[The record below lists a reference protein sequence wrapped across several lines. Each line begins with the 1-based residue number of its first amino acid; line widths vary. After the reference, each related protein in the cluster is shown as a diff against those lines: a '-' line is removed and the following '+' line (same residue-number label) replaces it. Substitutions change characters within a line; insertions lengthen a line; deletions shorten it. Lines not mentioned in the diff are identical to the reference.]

1 MIIKMKK
8 FLRMFSF
15 GLALSLCTL
24 TGLSVPTAAAETVT
38 VNASGMDMP
47 RGEGQLIIYTP
58 AFGATTKTNEWGA
71 EAVVNADHQVTEVG
85 GNNSAI
91 PQGGFVLSGHDTTDG
106 EQMKTWVLE
115 NIKVGDYVYYN
126 EQALLVTVSNEPIE
140 IKTNGFYELNGK
152 ITGFDRPRY
161 ENNLIVYT
169 PSFGSKTKTNEY
181 GYEAVVQDGLIV
193 SLGGNNNEIPKNGFV
208 LSGHGTNLTWLQK
221 NAKLG
226 MRVEVDEAALSL
238 RMVYN
243 DENLK
248 AGITTV
254 LDVLADKLQNAK
266 NGYLNMDYDAID
278 AKHQAVKAKFEQAWK
293 AYQSNGNE
301 EELLDAGAEIETELD
316 VLSGMIS
323 ESYPVQYRAVWVRP
337 TQTSASEVEAYVKQL
352 HDAGINTVC
361 IEGNFNNT
369 VIMNVPDGCLFEHN
383 PAFSYDVLQAYI
395 DACHKYGMECHLWMA
410 IYLVGCKTAP
420 NYQRSLAL
428 KKPEWISIDQ
438 NGKKDN
444 EYGYLMIDPANEEAR
459 AYLLSFYTYLL
470 EHYDIDCFQLD
481 YIRYYDRSTEQDFG
495 YTQAAFDG
503 FEQAYHHGVKPA
515 YSTDADY
522 WDDWVSYRK
531 SCVTQMVKEVRKL
544 IDTYKPDVLLSA
556 DVVPSLSVAG
566 ARNYQDYP
574 QWQKDGLLD
583 LLHPMAYGDGYGEEI
598 AAQVALGGDRC
609 MVVTGLGIFD
619 ETLTPTDMVRQA
631 SEGSMLGT
639 YGEAY
644 FESTAYLKEKTG
656 DVLQASIY
664 RTQALVPF
672 ADPDASIVRCLSY
685 MDERIE
691 NILLPFGG
699 ISQAEA
705 DALLA
710 ATGNAKNA
718 VADSR
723 IGVTELT
730 ALQNAIDALQNE
742 SAKAVLQSD
751 LLRANRITC
760 TRYRVTAE
768 ELSGELSLPDAQPF
782 PEHTEPYA
790 PAESETPSKAQS
802 VSTPSESKP
811 AESSASDE
819 TGHSPL
825 PWILGIAGGALVIG
839 AVALI
844 IWKKK
849 K

>member
-1 MIIKMKK
+1 MKK
-8 FLRMFSF
+8 FLRIFSF

-24 TGLSVPTAAAETVT
+24 TGLCVPTVGAETVT

-71 EAVVNADHQVTEVG
+71 EAVVNAHHQVTQVG

-126 EQALLVTVSNEPIE
+126 EQAMLVTVSDEPIE
-140 IKTNGFYELNGK
+140 IKTSGFYEVSGK
-152 ITGFDRPRY
+152 LTGFDQPRY
-161 ENNLIVYT
+161 ENYLVVYT

-181 GYEAVVQDGLIV
+181 GFEVVVEDGLIV
-193 SLGGNNNEIPKNGFV
+193 SLGGNNSTIPKNGFV
-208 LSGHGTNLTWLQK
+208 LSGHGTNLYWLQK
-221 NAKLG
+221 NARLG
-226 MRVEVDEAALSL
+226 MRVEVDKATLSL
-238 RMVYN
+238 RMIY
-243 DENLK
+243 DEENLK
-248 AGITTV
+248 AGINTL
-254 LDVLADKLQNAK
+254 LDAIKVKLQDAK
-266 NGYLNMDYDAID
+266 NSYLNMDYDALNERC
-278 AKHQAVKAKFEQAWK
+278 QAIKAKFDQAWK
-293 AYQSNGNE
+293 TYQSSGDE
-301 EELLDAGAEIETELD
+301 KELLTAGAEIETELN
-316 VLSGMIS
+316 VLSGMVS

-337 TQTSASEVEAYVKQL
+337 TQQSASEAEAYVKQL

-361 IEGNFNNT
+361 LEGNFNNT

-428 KKPEWISIDQ
+428 KKPEWISVDQ
-438 NGKKDN
+438 SGKKDN
-444 EYGYLMIDPANEEAR
+444 EYNFLMIDPANEEAR

-481 YIRYYDRSTEQDFG
+481 YIRYYDRSAEQDFG

-515 YSTDADY
+515 YSMDAGY
-522 WDDWVSYRK
+522 WNDWVAYRK

-566 ARNYQDYP
+566 TRNYQDYP
-574 QWQKDGLLD
+574 QWQKEGLLD
-583 LLHPMAYGDGYGEEI
+583 ILHPMAYGNGFGEQIE
-598 AAQVALGGDRC
+598 AQVALGGDRC

-619 ETLTPTDMVRQA
+619 ETLTPIDMARQA
-631 SEGSMLGT
+631 VESNLLGT
-639 YGEAY
+639 YGHAY
-644 FESTAYLKEKTG
+644 FESAAYLKEKTG
-656 DVLQASIY
+656 DVLQSSVY
-664 RTQALVPF
+664 KTQALVPF
-672 ADPDASIVRCLSY
+672 ADPNASIVRCLSY

-710 ATGNAKNA
+710 ATDNAKKA
-718 VADSR
+718 VKDSR
-723 IGVTELT
+723 IGAAELN
-730 ALQNAIDALQNE
+730 ALQNVIDGLQNE
-742 SAKAVLQSD
+742 SAKTVLRAD
-751 LLRANRITC
+751 LLRANRISC
-760 TRYRVTAE
+760 IRYRVTVQ
-768 ELSGELSLPDAQPF
+768 ELSGELSQPDTQPF
-782 PEHTEPYA
+782 PEHSEPYA
-790 PAESETPSKAQS
+790 PAESETPSETPSKSQS
-802 VSTPSESKP
+802 DGTPSESKP
-811 AESSASDE
+811 AESSE
-819 TGHSPL
+819 TADVGLSPL

-839 AVALI
+839 AVALLI
-844 IWKKK
+844 RKKRK
-849 K
+849 